1 MKIPIYQVDAFTDKA
16 FGGNPAAVCP
26 LEFWPDDKILQS
38 IAAENNLSETAF
50 FVEDE
55 NLFQIR
61 WFTPEV
67 EINLCGHAT
76 LASAHVIIN
85 HLDYHYEKIQFDSKS
100 GILNV
105 FKKDGML
112 TLDFPTAELSPA
124 IIKGDFSEA
133 IGKIPIGLFKGN
145 NKLLAIYETEQ
156 NIIEINPDFGKLG
169 KLDFIGIIVTA
180 PGNNTD
186 FVSRFF
192 APKVGI
198 NEDPVTGSAHTL
210 LIPFWA
216 DRLEKEKLQALQLSK
231 RKGEL
236 FCEYKGDRV
245 WISGHAITYLTGTIE
260 VQIN

>member
-1 MKIPIYQVDAFTDKA
+1 MKITIYQVDAFTDSV

-26 LEFWPDDKILQS
+26 LNNWPDDKILQN

-50 FVEDE
+50 FVKTES
-55 NLFQIR
+55 NYQIR

-67 EINLCGHAT
+67 EVNLCGHAT
-76 LASAHVIIN
+76 LASAYIIFN
-85 HLDYHYEKIQFDSKS
+85 HLGFREDTIQFDSKS
-100 GILNV
+100 GLLNV
-105 FKKDGML
+105 FRKDDML
-112 TLDFPTAELSPA
+112 TLDFPTTDLSPA
-124 IIKGDFSEA
+124 IIKGDFCEA
-133 IGKIPIGLFKGN
+133 IGKVPIGLFQGN

-156 NIIEINPDFGKLG
+156 DIKDINPDFEKLS
-169 KLDFIGIIVTA
+169 KLDYMGVIVTA
-180 PGNNTD
+180 PGNDSD
-186 FVSRFF
+186 FISRFF

-216 DRLEKEKLQALQLSK
+216 DRLNKKELHAFQLSK

-245 WISGHAITYLTGTIE
+245 WISGHAITYLTGEIE
-260 VQIN
+260 I